1 MEQITVTYDQQVD
14 YLLAT
19 HPSPLTPEERV
30 ALRPQLLQI
39 IFLLEELNID
49 LETFTS
55 QTATTQTDESCYND
69 STVH

>member
-1 MEQITVTYDQQVD
+1 MTYDQQVD

-19 HPSPLTPEERV
+19 HPSPLTPEEKA

-49 LETFTS
+49 LETFAS

-69 STVH
+69 FTVH